1 MAGSRGR
8 IGPRG
13 GKPPAD
19 GSGSGRDHRMP
30 EGAGN
35 RSAGG
40 PWARAEG
47 GAPELDRTG
56 PGGGSRVRPGKR
68 RPGREPGRGQR
79 DGGARTVREGAG
91 RSLHVAGADGPPG
104 TSDRPE
110 ANGGKP
116 VGIRASRLPDGGA
129 GRDFRLRRRAL
140 RRRPAEASGASA
152 GLPPLAANPAAFRP
166 AAAPP
171 AGSRVPTGIGC
182 CRQTSIASLSA
193 KPYNKLVAAGSGTDK
208 PSESE
213 DGMKQRSVLLF
224 LYLFIGLLAG

>member
-1 MAGSRGR
+1 
-8 IGPRG
+8 
-13 GKPPAD
+13 
-19 GSGSGRDHRMP
+19 
-30 EGAGN
+30 
-35 RSAGG
+35 
-40 PWARAEG
+40 
-47 GAPELDRTG
+47 
-56 PGGGSRVRPGKR
+56 
-68 RPGREPGRGQR
+68 RGQR

-224 LYLFIGLLAG
+224 LYLFIGLLAGSLAARLLSPVKAVSFLTRALEIAWQPRGDFDFLMYDLTIKVKISLLSLLGLIAAIWLYRRTR